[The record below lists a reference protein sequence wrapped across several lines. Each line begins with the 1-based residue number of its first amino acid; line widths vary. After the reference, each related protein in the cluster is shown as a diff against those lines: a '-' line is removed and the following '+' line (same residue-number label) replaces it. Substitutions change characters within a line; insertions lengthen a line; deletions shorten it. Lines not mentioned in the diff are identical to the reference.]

1 MSMYQL
7 NGPQFSPKPQQ
18 SACTYNGVARAPVTQ
33 IVTTDA
39 TGGTTEYTS
48 TGPTYYGTRIES
60 TTNNYV
66 GDTWL
71 I

>member
-33 IVTTDA
+33 IVTTDS
-39 TGGTTEYTS
+39 TGGITEYSS
-48 TGPTYYGTRIES
+48 TGPTYYGMRIES
-60 TTNNYV
+60 KAKNPLETL
-66 GDTWL
+66 G
-71 I
+71 

>member
-1 MSMYQL
+1 MSVYQL

-33 IVTTDA
+33 VVTTDS
-39 TGGTTEYTS
+39 TGGVTEYSS
-48 TGPTYYGTRIES
+48 TGPTYYGMRFEATLKDVVR
-60 TTNNYV
+60 
-66 GDTWL
+66 DTLL